1 MTRQEKINFVAAS
14 SNHTADIITAM
25 VEANGEG
32 YLDRLYMIEC
42 AKANDQSFE
51 LQYQ

>member
-1 MTRQEKINFVAAS
+1 MTRQEKINFVASS
-14 SNHTADIITAM
+14 SNHSADIITAM

-42 AKANDQSFE
+42 AKSDDQSFE